1 MEARA
6 NHISLCTYII
16 ISESEKLTK
25 KLRVKKHCPGRQR
38 RLTKWD
44 RSKERKGSG
53 YG

>member
-25 KLRVKKHCPGRQR
+25 KLIEETLSRE
-38 RLTKWD
+38 TK
-44 RSKERKGSG
+44 EVN
-53 YG
+53 